1 MPANGRWDLI
11 RRLKVNLVSARFI
24 MICGARPHWEQVAVT
39 ILWFVPVA
47 VDTVEHCTPVDGCAW
62 RPKHVE

>member
-1 MPANGRWDLI
+1 VAVDTVESCTPDDGCIWHP
-11 RRLKVNLVSARFI
+11 KQ
-24 MICGARPHWEQVAVT
+24 ARPHWEQTTVT

-47 VDTVEHCTPVDGCAW
+47 VDTVENSTPDDGCIW

>member
-1 MPANGRWDLI
+1 MKIRPLLSELFYVGRQKD
-11 RRLKVNLVSARFI
+11 RYEEVS
-24 MICGARPHWEQVAVT
+24 ARPHWEQVAVT

-47 VDTVEHCTPVDGCAW
+47 VDTVEHCTPGDGCIW